1 MEIKDVEKRFEE
13 AADNMELRSFSERW
27 EVIKNDIKIPPQ
39 KKKKTLK
46 KWLPAVAAAC
56 VVAISASIIIP
67 IALNNQPI
75 GGLFAP
81 NGGASVP
88 TTPEDNY
95 IPETGN
101 GNEDE
106 VTYYMWSSLG
116 VTAYGENVE
125 ELYQRLSAANFEIV
139 DVSDYFIAG
148 STLFYIT
155 DETSK
160 EQVVKGCQI
169 LYMDDEDNATFYMD
183 MQVYDDLVKV
193 ETWTYTSDI
202 KSSFYMANQTEVEY
216 WCTDFDGES
225 YVYRIRARYKN
236 LNYYIEYICF
246 DENIEPFLDEFFK

>member
-1 MEIKDVEKRFEE
+1 MEIKDVEKKFEE

-27 EVIKNDIKIPPQ
+27 EVIKEDITISPQ
-39 KKKKTLK
+39 KKKKSIK

-56 VVAISASIIIP
+56 VIAISGAIIIP
-67 IALNNQPI
+67 IALNNQPS
-75 GGLFAP
+75 GELFAP

-95 IPETGN
+95 VPETGN

-106 VTYYMWSSLG
+106 VTYYMQSSLD
-116 VTAYGENVE
+116 VVAYGENIE
-125 ELYQRLSAANFEIV
+125 GLYQRLAAANFEIV
-139 DVSDYFIAG
+139 DVSDQLIVG
-148 STLFYIT
+148 SVLFYIT

-169 LYMDDEDNATFYMD
+169 AYSDDEDNATFYVD
-183 MQVYDDLVKV
+183 MQVYDDSVKV
-193 ETWTYTSDI
+193 ASWKE
-202 KSSFYMANQTEVEY
+202 SSNIESFFYMANQTEVEY

-246 DENIEPFLDEFFK
+246 EENIEPFLDEFFK

>member
-27 EVIKNDIKIPPQ
+27 EIIKDDIKIPPQ
-39 KKKKTLK
+39 KKKRPLR

-56 VVAISASIIIP
+56 VVAISGAIIIP
-67 IALNNQPI
+67 IALNNQPS
-75 GGLFAP
+75 GELFAP
-81 NGGASVP
+81 NGGTSVP

-95 IPETGN
+95 VPEMGN

-116 VTAYGENVE
+116 VAAYGENVE

-183 MQVYDDLVKV
+183 MQVYDDFVKV

-202 KSSFYMANQTEVEY
+202 ESHFYMANQTEVEY
-216 WCTDFDGES
+216 WCTDFDGET

>member
-1 MEIKDVEKRFEE
+1 MEIKDVEKKFEE

-27 EVIKNDIKIPPQ
+27 EVIKEDITISPQ
-39 KKKKTLK
+39 KKKKSIK

-56 VVAISASIIIP
+56 VIAISGAIIIP
-67 IALNNQPI
+67 IALNNQPS
-75 GGLFAP
+75 GELFAP

-95 IPETGN
+95 
-101 GNEDE
+101 
-106 VTYYMWSSLG
+106 V
-116 VTAYGENVE
+116 VAYGENIE
-125 ELYQRLSAANFEIV
+125 GLYQRLAAANFEIV
-139 DVSDYFIAG
+139 DVSDQLIVG
-148 STLFYIT
+148 SVLFYIT

-169 LYMDDEDNATFYMD
+169 AYSDDEDNATFYVD
-183 MQVYDDLVKV
+183 MQVYDDSVKV
-193 ETWTYTSDI
+193 ASWKE
-202 KSSFYMANQTEVEY
+202 SSNIESFFYMANQTEVEY

-246 DENIEPFLDEFFK
+246 EENIEPFLDEFFK

>member
-27 EVIKNDIKIPPQ
+27 EVIKNDIKSPPQ
-39 KKKKTLK
+39 KKKKPLK

-56 VVAISASIIIP
+56 VLAISSSIIIP
-67 IALNNQPI
+67 IALNNQPS
-75 GGLFAP
+75 GELFTP
-81 NGGASVP
+81 NGGTSVP
-88 TTPEDNY
+88 TPDDNN
-95 IPETGN
+95 PAETGN

-116 VTAYGENVE
+116 VAAYGENVE
-125 ELYQRLSAANFEIV
+125 GLYQRLSAANFEIV
-139 DVSDYFIAG
+139 DVSSYSIAG

-169 LYMDDEDNATFYMD
+169 AYSDDEDNATFYID
-183 MQVYDDLVKV
+183 MQIYDDSVKL
-193 ETWTYTSDI
+193 EGWKESSDI
-202 KSSFYMANQTEVEY
+202 ESHFYMANQTEVEY

-225 YVYRIRARYKN
+225 YVYRIRAKYKN

-246 DENIEPFLDEFFK
+246 EENIEPFLDEFFK